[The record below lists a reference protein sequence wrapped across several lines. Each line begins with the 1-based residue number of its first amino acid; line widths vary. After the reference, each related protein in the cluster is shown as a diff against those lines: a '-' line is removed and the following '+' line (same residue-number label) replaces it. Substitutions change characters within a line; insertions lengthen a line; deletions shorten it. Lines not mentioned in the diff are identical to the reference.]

1 MPAPLLDYEFPGAA
15 VTNRAS
21 QPVAGE
27 EPVEQEATRRVT
39 ERPKHTVLVLAHA
52 STIGDHT
59 VTCQVPGGVLA
70 VSVGLTNL
78 PQNML

>member
-27 EPVEQEATRRVT
+27 EPVEQEATRRVGACL
-39 ERPKHTVLVLAHA
+39 EHVVVVRHDDSIFVHHLD
-52 STIGDHT
+52 GR
-59 VTCQVPGGVLA
+59 
-70 VSVGLTNL
+70 GLW
-78 PQNML
+78 PESSQ